1 MFLDNMVHSSEN
13 REQVNEVEVHWTEKE
28 LHSVEERQNNCLHDR
43 ETGVKMTMQEPDIVK
58 WDEFK

>member
-1 MFLDNMVHSSEN
+1 MHSSEN

-58 WDEFK
+58 RDEFK